1 MKVNI
6 KSLISDKR
14 FLIITY
20 TLFALAASILSLIET
35 KTYDNSGIVYNG
47 YNNYTIFEK
56 SFEHLK
62 NNQDLYVLYPEEH
75 WDLYKYTPSFSVFF
89 GIFNVL
95 PDWLGLSLW
104 NILNAVLL
112 LLAIYYLP
120 KLSAYQ
126 KGVILLIMLI
136 ELMTSMQNAQ
146 SNGLIAGLLVFAF
159 GLLERNKFFWAAM
172 CVVFSMFIKLFGIA
186 GFLLFFFYP
195 QKWKSALY
203 AFFWTGTLLALPLLF
218 VEFTQYIKLFSSYW
232 GLLINDHDASYG
244 YSVMGWIHSW
254 LSIDINKNIIVAA
267 GGVMLL
273 LPLYKI
279 KLYNDF
285 FYKYLMLS
293 SVLIWIV
300 IFNHKAESPTF
311 IIAMTGVALWYN
323 QAEKKTLNI
332 ILLLGAIILTSLS
345 PTDIFPKNLRD
356 EFVKPY
362 VLKAFPVI
370 LIWIKIIYD
379 LIILKE
385 NRTINRE
392 TL

>member
-159 GLLERNKFFWAAM
+159 GLLERNKFFWAAL

-285 FYKYLMLS
+285 VYKYLMLS